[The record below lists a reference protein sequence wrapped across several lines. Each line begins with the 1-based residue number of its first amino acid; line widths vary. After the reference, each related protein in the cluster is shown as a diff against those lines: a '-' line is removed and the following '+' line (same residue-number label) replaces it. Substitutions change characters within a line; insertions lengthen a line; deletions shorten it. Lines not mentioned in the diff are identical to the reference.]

1 MLYQL
6 SYWPLQGVKPN
17 PTPTKLLGFA
27 MHGMFPAARAKL
39 AKLETIRVVTPIL
52 LSRVISLFAVITL

>member
-1 MLYQL
+1 
-6 SYWPLQGVKPN
+6 VKPN

-52 LSRVISLFAVITL
+52 LGRVISLFAVITL